1 MKNKLLLFFLFVTLM
16 YFVFDYFKFIF
27 VENSKEPQ
35 TVNQQLNNRATENI
49 YLNSENSKNGLDIHI
64 IQTVSINNPSIV
76 PYLIHS
82 FFTIKALLKNKIYI
96 NNLLFTT
103 ISKDCDKNDVK
114 TLLNFGANINYRN
127 PDRNNMTPFL
137 YASSYSSVEII
148 NLLEKAGANVYDLDK
163 LGNNAFMLAIKEEN
177 IEVAKYLL
185 NKYKYDINYK
195 NLNEQTALN
204 LVLFESLEYVS
215 LEIIEF
221 LIKSGSDVNSCDK
234 YGNTPI
240 LYASYKENRG
250 KLLKYLLEQGA
261 DINACNNNGE
271 TALAIVG
278 KVSGFSDAFRFL
290 TKSGADIKA
299 KDKEGN
305 KIITCVLRGERN
317 KLALFVERNIPDN
330 VIGVVILYLFEFF
343 LGKTCCLPHLFSD
356 RFPLTFLN
364 DL

>member
-16 YFVFDYFKFIF
+16 YFVFDYYKFIF
-27 VENSKEPQ
+27 VNNPKEPQ
-35 TVNQQLNNRATENI
+35 TVNQRLNNRATENF
-49 YLNSENSKNGLDIHI
+49 YLNSENSKNASYDHI
-64 IQTVSINNPSIV
+64 IQTVSINNPNIV

-82 FFTIKALLKNKIYI
+82 FFTIKALMKDEIYI
-96 NNLLFTT
+96 NNLLYTT
-103 ISKDCDKNDVK
+103 ISKDCDENDIK

-137 YASSYSSVEII
+137 YASSYSRVEII

-177 IEVAKYLL
+177 IEIAKYLL

-195 NLNEQTALN
+195 NLNDQTALN
-204 LVLFESLEYVS
+204 LVLFESFEFVS

-234 YGNTPI
+234 NGNTPL
-240 LYASYKENRG
+240 LYASYMENRS
-250 KLLKYLLEQGA
+250 KLIKYLLEHGA
-261 DINACNNNGE
+261 DINACNKNGE
-271 TALAIVG
+271 TALSIVG
-278 KVSGFSDAFRFL
+278 KMSGFSDILMFL
-290 TKSGADIKA
+290 IKSGADIKV
-299 KDKEGN
+299 KDKKGN

-317 KLALFVERNIPDN
+317 KLALFIERNIPDN
-330 VIGVVILYLFEFF
+330 VIGWVIFYLFEFF
-343 LGKTCCLPHLFSD
+343 LGKTCCLPHLF
-356 RFPLTFLN
+356 REKFPLTFLN